1 MNFIYYIMY
10 YMLTFMLSYPGPVYA
25 EIDVVKEFEVVEDD
39 VVEQYAQNDIEVGEL
54 PSGKIKIFVDKE
66 HTMSAVVDKQDCNIM
81 RKDDNTLALGWKF
94 GGLMWGFG
102 PEIKVGHSSGV
113 QWKSDVQ
120 RMVAEYQELC
130 TQFNTGRLSQ
140 EEYQSEKQQIIQRGY
155 NYAHE
160 LEKRFKQKK
169 IDMFKEMDEGKYISL
184 QNSRFF
190 DGCCYYFNKSE
201 ESRVAKLSPNEYS
214 QEYNKFYDD
223 ITKKYNKFGNNT
235 MNEFLDFSRR
245 VSAAETRHWNSL
257 TNNNRHHRHHRRH
270 NRDLNW
276 DVHGNS
282 NGNWNFSIEKRW

>member
-1 MNFIYYIMY
+1 M
-10 YMLTFMLSYPGPVYA
+10 
-25 EIDVVKEFEVVEDD
+25 KEFEIVEDD

-66 HTMSAVVDKQDCNIM
+66 HTMSAVVDKQDCSVM
-81 RKDDNTLALGWKF
+81 KKEDKTLGLGWKF
-94 GGLMWGFG
+94 GALLWGFG
-102 PEIKVGHSSGV
+102 PEIKVGYSSGV

-120 RMVAEYQELC
+120 RMDAEYQELC

-190 DGCCYYFNKSE
+190 DGCCYYLNKSE

-214 QEYNKFYDD
+214 QEYNKFLVGEYLLLKLG
-223 ITKKYNKFGNNT
+223 IGT
-235 MNEFLDFSRR
+235 L
-245 VSAAETRHWNSL
+245 
-257 TNNNRHHRHHRRH
+257 
-270 NRDLNW
+270 
-276 DVHGNS
+276 
-282 NGNWNFSIEKRW
+282 

>member
-10 YMLTFMLSYPGPVYA
+10 YMLTFMLAYPGPVYA
-25 EIDVVKEFEVVEDD
+25 DIVVKEFEVVEDD

-66 HTMSAVVDKQDCNIM
+66 HTMSAVVDKQDCGIM

-214 QEYNKFYDD
+214 QEYNKF
-223 ITKKYNKFGNNT
+223 GNNT

-257 TNNNRHHRHHRRH
+257 TNNNRQHRHHRRH

>member
-10 YMLTFMLSYPGPVYA
+10 YMLTFMLAYPGPVYA
-25 EIDVVKEFEVVEDD
+25 EIDVVKEFEIVEDD

-66 HTMSAVVDKQDCNIM
+66 HTMSAVVDKQDCGIM

-214 QEYNKFYDD
+214 QEYNKF
-223 ITKKYNKFGNNT
+223 GNNT

-257 TNNNRHHRHHRRH
+257 TNNNRQHRHHRRH

>member
-1 MNFIYYIMY
+1 
-10 YMLTFMLSYPGPVYA
+10 
-25 EIDVVKEFEVVEDD
+25 
-39 VVEQYAQNDIEVGEL
+39 
-54 PSGKIKIFVDKE
+54 
-66 HTMSAVVDKQDCNIM
+66 
-81 RKDDNTLALGWKF
+81 
-94 GGLMWGFG
+94 
-102 PEIKVGHSSGV
+102 
-113 QWKSDVQ
+113 
-120 RMVAEYQELC
+120 
-130 TQFNTGRLSQ
+130 
-140 EEYQSEKQQIIQRGY
+140 
-155 NYAHE
+155 
-160 LEKRFKQKK
+160 
-169 IDMFKEMDEGKYISL
+169 MFKEMDEGKYISL

-214 QEYNKFYDD
+214 QE
-223 ITKKYNKFGNNT
+223 YNKFGNNT

>member
-10 YMLTFMLSYPGPVYA
+10 YMLTFMLAYPGPVYA

-66 HTMSAVVDKQDCNIM
+66 HTMSAVVDKQDCGIM

-102 PEIKVGHSSGV
+102 PEIKVGHSYGV

-214 QEYNKFYDD
+214 QEYNKF
-223 ITKKYNKFGNNT
+223 GNNT

>member
-10 YMLTFMLSYPGPVYA
+10 YMLTFMLAYPGPVYA

-214 QEYNKFYDD
+214 QEYNKF
-223 ITKKYNKFGNNT
+223 GNNT